1 MSFLDIKDP
10 KKRDAIVSDYLAT
23 VKILQRRNL
32 NEKAQDLV
40 RREDIERAL
49 EPVVRSTGKST
60 EAITKELIPIK
71 DEIKALNERL
81 EKRENND
88 REERQQQEQE
98 DEDEENIVQLYYQKV
113 RREKLDK
120 YFGVIMEGGRYKM
133 GDKYVHI
140 EGSDL
145 VIEHKKYI
153 GTGGLWSLIMNRHP
167 TNYSPEDLV
176 TYRDVI
182 RATNAM
188 THPNNLDSTSRVRST
203 KKWRDIFPLF
213 DGLDKEK
220 EEGELSS
227 SSASHRRGAVGIAS
241 TPTGQPHGNGIIQF
255 LPGDIKGMETKLN
268 YLLGEYRAGNRSSYT
283 RNEIVSIL
291 DELLRRKRISRKEYQ
306 DINTSFLK

>member
-10 KKRDAIVSDYLAT
+10 KKRDAIVNDYLAT
-23 VKILQRRNL
+23 VKRLQQRNL

-40 RREDIERAL
+40 RHEDIERAL

-60 EAITKELIPIK
+60 EMITKELIPIK

-98 DEDEENIVQLYYQKV
+98 EEENVVQAYYRKV

-140 EGSDL
+140 EGSDV
-145 VIEHKKYI
+145 VIGHKKYI
-153 GTGGLWSLIMNRHP
+153 GTKGLWSLIMRKHP
-167 TNYSPEDLV
+167 TDYSPEDLV

-182 RATNAM
+182 HDTNAM
-188 THPNNLDSTSRVRST
+188 TRPNNLDSTSRVAST
-203 KKWRDIFPLF
+203 KKWREIFPLF
-213 DGLDKEK
+213 DILDEKEK
-220 EEGELSS
+220 EGELSS
-227 SSASHRRGAVGIAS
+227 HHHHEGAEEAVSTSAEQSR
-241 TPTGQPHGNGIIQF
+241 GNGIIQF